1 MYYDWENKF
10 EEIFELK
17 DSDTSELK
25 VIIGQQPYKIKLND
39 VKFEVSH
46 FIYPYNKLGNSV
58 AFLVTNW
65 IKIQDS
71 LEMIFNLLFK
81 NNINGL
87 KVLCFLRENN
97 VDAQQFAQYLYRKY
111 SIILT
116 NSKLSNDI
124 DNMKNIKEL
133 VEEINKPTYFL
144 LVGNIARK
152 DYTRV
157 MKVEKIQGVAYFIH
171 PSGMVLNNRCNSNK
185 YYKNWYSLKGNNVQE
200 QDVINK
206 FILSR

>member
-25 VIIGQQPYKIKLND
+25 VIIGKQPYKIKLND

-157 MKVEKIQGVAYFIH
+157 MKDKKIQGVAYFIH

>member
-25 VIIGQQPYKIKLND
+25 VIIGKQPYKIKLND

-97 VDAQQFAQYLYRKY
+97 VDAQQFAQHLYRKY

-157 MKVEKIQGVAYFIH
+157 MKDEKIQGVAYFIH

>member
-71 LEMIFNLLFK
+71 LEMIFNLL
-81 NNINGL
+81 
-87 KVLCFLRENN
+87 
-97 VDAQQFAQYLYRKY
+97 
-111 SIILT
+111 
-116 NSKLSNDI
+116 
-124 DNMKNIKEL
+124 
-133 VEEINKPTYFL
+133 
-144 LVGNIARK
+144 
-152 DYTRV
+152 
-157 MKVEKIQGVAYFIH
+157 
-171 PSGMVLNNRCNSNK
+171 LN
-185 YYKNWYSLKGNNVQE
+185 
-200 QDVINK
+200 
-206 FILSR
+206 

>member
-1 MYYDWENKF
+1 MYYNWEKDF
-10 EEIFELK
+10 EEILK
-17 DSDTSELK
+17 LKNSDSNELK
-25 VIIGQQPYKIKLND
+25 VIIGQQPYKIKLKD
-39 VKFEVSH
+39 VNFEVSS

-71 LEMIFNLLFK
+71 LEMVFNLLFK

-87 KVLCFLRENN
+87 KALCFLRENN

-116 NSKLSNDI
+116 NSRLSNDL
-124 DNMKNIKEL
+124 DNMKNIKKL
-133 VEEINKPTYFL
+133 VKEIDKPTYFL
-144 LVGNIARK
+144 LVGDIARK
-152 DYTRV
+152 DYMRV
-157 MKVEKIQGVAYFIH
+157 MKDEKIQGVAHLIH
-171 PSGMVLNNRCNSNK
+171 PSGMVLNNGRNSNK
-185 YYKNWYSLKGNNVQE
+185 YYKNWYSLEGDNDQE

-206 FILSR
+206 FILIR

>member
-144 LVGNIARK
+144 LVGNLARK
-152 DYTRV
+152 DYMRV
-157 MKVEKIQGVAYFIH
+157 MKDEPIQGVAYFIH

-185 YYKNWYSLKGNNVQE
+185 YYKNWYSLEGDNDQE